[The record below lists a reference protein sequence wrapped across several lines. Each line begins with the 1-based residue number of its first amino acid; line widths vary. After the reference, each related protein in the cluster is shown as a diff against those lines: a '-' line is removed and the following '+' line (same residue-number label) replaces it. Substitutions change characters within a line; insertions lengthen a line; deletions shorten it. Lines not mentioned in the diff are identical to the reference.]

1 MKKLG
6 PLDIYRHLPKTNCG
20 ECGEK
25 TCMAFGSQIIERAL
39 ELTDCPYLKGKE
51 MDALVKMTAPAV
63 REVVFGGKSPVKLGG
78 ENVMYRHELTYF
90 NQTAVAI
97 DVSDLMEEEELL
109 NRVQYVTNFN
119 HERIGQ
125 ELTLQAIAIR
135 NASQHPEPF
144 AECVGKVADNTD
156 KALIFCSFL
165 PESLKAALEVCNDT
179 PLLYAATKD
188 TWEEVGAL
196 AAEYSCPVVAFADNT
211 ISELK
216 SVAAALQSMG
226 LTNIAVDPG
235 THPESI
241 STTLNSFVQIRRTS
255 MNEDEILN
263 CPIIGIPAAFSD
275 SMEEVM
281 AASVMIDRFADL
293 IIFHNTDMYAVLPII
308 TLRQNI
314 YTDPRRPVAVEAGLR
329 TFGTPTKISPLLA
342 TTNFAL
348 TYYTVASDI
357 ESAGIDCYLL
367 VFDTEGLGVQAS
379 VAGGQL
385 DAYKAREAMEE
396 ADLAE
401 KVDHTKIIIPG
412 MAARISG
419 ELEHLSKWEVMVGPK
434 DSSGIPEFIE
444 KRWEVGAE

>member
-1 MKKLG
+1 
-6 PLDIYRHLPKTNCG
+6 
-20 ECGEK
+20 
-25 TCMAFGSQIIERAL
+25 
-39 ELTDCPYLKGKE
+39 
-51 MDALVKMTAPAV
+51 
-63 REVVFGGKSPVKLGG
+63 
-78 ENVMYRHELTYF
+78 
-90 NQTAVAI
+90 
-97 DVSDLMEEEELL
+97 
-109 NRVQYVTNFN
+109 
-119 HERIGQ
+119 
-125 ELTLQAIAIR
+125 
-135 NASQHPEPF
+135 
-144 AECVGKVADNTD
+144 
-156 KALIFCSFL
+156 
-165 PESLKAALEVCNDT
+165 
-179 PLLYAATKD
+179 
-188 TWEEVGAL
+188 
-196 AAEYSCPVVAFADNT
+196 
-211 ISELK
+211 
-216 SVAAALQSMG
+216 
-226 LTNIAVDPG
+226 
-235 THPESI
+235 
-241 STTLNSFVQIRRTS
+241 

-275 SMEEVM
+275 PMEEVM